1 MLDHPLDPLTWL
13 PGRKTFDE
21 RLAQALRAGAG
32 RALAVLLI
40 DLDGMRGVN
49 DLIGRELGNQVL
61 REAAARIARAL
72 GAGVPLARLENDD
85 FAAFAA
91 GADLEAAVGL
101 AHAVLQECRVP
112 YVLGCVSV
120 RATASIGVALYPSDA
135 RSCVGLLACAKD
147 ALYRARTGGGDRCFA
162 GSAA

>member
-1 MLDHPLDPLTWL
+1 MLERPLDPITWL
-13 PGRKTFDE
+13 PGRRAFEE

-40 DLDGMRGVN
+40 DIDRMRSVN
-49 DLIGRELGNQVL
+49 DRLGRELGNQVL

-72 GAGVPLARLENDD
+72 GSGVGLARVEDD
-85 FAAFAA
+85 AFAAFVA
-91 GADLEAAVGL
+91 GADLEAAVGR
-101 AHAVLQECRVP
+101 ANAVLQECRVP

-120 RATASIGVALYPSDA
+120 HATVSIGVALYPSDA
-135 RSCVGLLACAKD
+135 RSCVGLLACAED